1 MRFRTQGVLLLLCG
15 AALLRVSLFSELYLR
30 YVKEGLRPYLV
41 ISGLLLLVLGVLG
54 LVRRE
59 NGDGESRDHG
69 DGDGD
74 GDSHDHGD
82 DDGRDHGDD
91 DSRDH
96 AGGADPG
103 HSDGDGDHDHKD
115 HQGLGHGH
123 DHTRSPRIAWLLA
136 APALALLIYPPP
148 ALGSYSAEREEAK
161 VAAQGV
167 GTFPELP
174 AGEPVELTLNAF
186 ASRAQWDS
194 GASMKGRTLRLTG
207 FVTKD
212 DDGKWYVARLFVNC
226 CAADAAPLKVQVRD
240 AKAPAR
246 DTWVTVT
253 GTWHRTGSPGSDEAR
268 PVLNATS
275 VQRVDQPS
283 NPYEKR

>member
-15 AALLRVSLFSELYLR
+15 AALLRVALFSELYLR

-41 ISGLLLLVLGVLG
+41 ISGVLLLVLGVLG

-59 NGDGESRDHG
+59 NGDGDSRDHG
-69 DGDGD
+69 E
-74 GDSHDHGD
+74 
-82 DDGRDHGDD
+82 R
-91 DSRDH
+91 DSRDQD
-96 AGGADPG
+96 GGDHGHDDRPG
-103 HSDGDGDHDHKD
+103 H
-115 HQGLGHGH
+115 GHGH

-148 ALGSYSAEREEAK
+148 ALGSYSAEREAAK
-161 VAAQGV
+161 VAAQSV
-167 GTFPELP
+167 GTFPKLP
-174 AGEPVELTLNAF
+174 AGDPVELTLGAF
-186 ASRAQWDS
+186 ASRAQFDS

-226 CAADAAPLKVQVRD
+226 CAADAAPLKVQVRG

-253 GTWHRTGSPGSDEAR
+253 GTWHRTGKPGSDEAR

-275 VQRVDQPS
+275 VERVDQPS

>member
-41 ISGLLLLVLGVLG
+41 MSGVLLLVLGVLG

-59 NGDGESRDHG
+59 NGDGDHG
-69 DGDGD
+69 
-74 GDSHDHGD
+74 HE
-82 DDGRDHGDD
+82 
-91 DSRDH
+91 
-96 AGGADPG
+96 
-103 HSDGDGDHDHKD
+103 D
-115 HQGLGHGH
+115 HQGLGH
-123 DHTRSPRIAWLLA
+123 DHSRSPRIAWLLA

-167 GTFPELP
+167 GTFPKLP
-174 AGEPVELTLNAF
+174 AGDPVELTLNAF

-212 DDGKWYVARLFVNC
+212 DDGRWYVARLFVNC
-226 CAADAAPLKVQVRD
+226 CAADAAPLKVQVRGS
-240 AKAPAR
+240 KAPAR

-253 GTWHRTGSPGSDEAR
+253 GTWHRTGKPGSDEAR

>member
-41 ISGLLLLVLGVLG
+41 ISGVLLVVLGLLG

-59 NGDGESRDHG
+59 NGDGDSRDHG
-69 DGDGD
+69 DGD
-74 GDSHDHGD
+74 SDH
-82 DDGRDHGDD
+82 
-91 DSRDH
+91 
-96 AGGADPG
+96 
-103 HSDGDGDHDHKD
+103 GDGDHGHEDH
-115 HQGLGHGH
+115 LEGHGH
-123 DHTRSPRIAWLLA
+123 DHAHSPRIAWLLA
-136 APALALLIYPPP
+136 APALALLLFPPP

-167 GTFPELP
+167 GTFPKLP
-174 AGEPVELTLNAF
+174 AGDPVELTLNSF

-194 GASMKGRTLRLTG
+194 GASMKGRTFRLTG

-212 DDGKWYVARLFVNC
+212 DDGRWYVARLFVNC
-226 CAADAAPLKVQVRD
+226 CAADAAPLKVQVRG
-240 AKAPAR
+240 AEAPAR

-253 GTWHRTGSPGSDEAR
+253 GTWHRTGAPGSDEAR

>member
-41 ISGLLLLVLGVLG
+41 ISGVLLVVLGVLG

-59 NGDGESRDHG
+59 KGDGDSRDHG
-69 DGDGD
+69 DE
-74 GDSHDHGD
+74 DHGHEGE
-82 DDGRDHGDD
+82 DGHEDH
-91 DSRDH
+91 
-96 AGGADPG
+96 
-103 HSDGDGDHDHKD
+103 
-115 HQGLGHGH
+115 HGH
-123 DHTRSPRIAWLLA
+123 DHSRSPRIAWLLA
-136 APALALLIYPPP
+136 APALALLLYPPP

-167 GTFPELP
+167 GTFPKLP
-174 AGEPVELTLNAF
+174 AGDPVELTLNSF

-194 GASMKGRTLRLTG
+194 GASMKGRTFRLTG

-212 DDGKWYVARLFVNC
+212 DDGRWYVARLFVNC
-226 CAADAAPLKVQVRD
+226 CAADAAPLKVQVRG
-240 AKAPAR
+240 AEAPAR

-253 GTWHRTGSPGSDEAR
+253 GTWHRTGTPGSDEAR

>member
-41 ISGLLLLVLGVLG
+41 ISGVLLLVLAVLG

-59 NGDGESRDHG
+59 NGDGGSRDHG

-74 GDSHDHGD
+74 HRGGD
-82 DDGRDHGDD
+82 D
-91 DSRDH
+91 
-96 AGGADPG
+96 G
-103 HSDGDGDHDHKD
+103 HEDR
-115 HQGLGHGH
+115 HGH
-123 DHTRSPRIAWLLA
+123 DHARSPRIAWLLA
-136 APALALLIYPPP
+136 APALALLLYPPP

-167 GTFPELP
+167 GTFPKLP
-174 AGEPVELTLNAF
+174 VGDPVELTLNAF

-212 DDGKWYVARLFVNC
+212 DDGAWYVARLFVNC
-226 CAADAAPLKVQVRD
+226 CAADAQPLKVQVRG

-275 VQRVDQPS
+275 VDRVDQPS